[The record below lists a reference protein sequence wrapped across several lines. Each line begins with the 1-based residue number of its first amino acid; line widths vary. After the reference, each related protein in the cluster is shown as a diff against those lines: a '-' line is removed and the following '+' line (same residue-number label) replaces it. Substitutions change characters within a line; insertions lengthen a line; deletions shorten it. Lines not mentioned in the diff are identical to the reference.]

1 MFNSSKFRIL
11 IDRSKFN
18 NHNTKY
24 SYNDLLQSSHN
35 IGYIFEEKRIK
46 GIFTGRIQAAC
57 LRGDL
62 KGSIPSGIGID
73 GSIDSKS
80 RCKSIVGVSTKLDPC
95 LKWNSK
101 RADIPLGSRDCV
113 NFTEK

>member
-35 IGYIFEEKRIK
+35 IGYIFEKKRIK

-73 GSIDSKS
+73 GSI
-80 RCKSIVGVSTKLDPC
+80 SIRNRVAKVSSAFRQS
-95 LKWNSK
+95 W
-101 RADIPLGSRDCV
+101 IPV
-113 NFTEK
+113 